1 MEAYKI
7 TGFNG
12 AAGESGMSI
21 EIKLKDVSH
30 WFYFTTE
37 NFKPYCF
44 GAKDLLRVLLA
55 FLIYNF
61 FLLFPVETLSV
72 QYAFGF
78 FSFLFSMI
86 NGGWAIFVLLFNRD
100 FREWH
105 GAEHKLVALLRNC
118 KNISASDFKNS
129 SRVSASCGSH
139 DALWTRTLFVYC
151 FAIIWLDK
159 VIQYFT
165 GDAYSWIIFIVLFF
179 ALLNQYKKLC
189 DNWLWRSTQKYLS
202 TAEPC
207 REKMEETL
215 GLGWRIKRFTEG
227 DDFE

>member
-7 TGFNG
+7 TGFDG
-12 AAGESGMSI
+12 SAGESGMSM
-21 EIKLKDVSH
+21 EIKLQDVSC
-30 WFYFTTE
+30 WFYFRTK
-37 NFKPYCF
+37 NFEPYRF

-61 FLLFPVETLSV
+61 CLLFLAETLSV

-86 NGGWAIFVLLFNRD
+86 NDGWIIFVLLFNRD

-105 GAEHKLVALLRNC
+105 GAEHKLVALLKNC
-118 KNISASDFKNS
+118 KNISTPDFKNS
-129 SRVSASCGSH
+129 SRVSVSCGSH
-139 DALWTRTLFVYC
+139 DVLWTRTLFVYC

-159 VIQYFT
+159 VIPYFM
-165 GDAYSWIIFIVLFF
+165 GGAYSWIIFIVLFF

-189 DNWLWRSTQKYLS
+189 DNWLWRPTQKYFF

-207 REKMEETL
+207 KEKTEETL
-215 GLGWRIKRFTEG
+215 ELGWRIKRFTEG